1 MKEIFKKLK
10 LHEKILYGLFRKYT
24 YKIYSLGV
32 QYGFNWQNEKY
43 KLE

>member
-1 MKEIFKKLK
+1 MRINIIDKILIHIFK
-10 LHEKILYGLFRKYT
+10 RYT

-32 QYGFNWQNEKY
+32 QYGFNWQNKKD